1 MSDLQVRI
9 QNAKKEITGNEA
21 LLDMLDAE
29 AGTEMLN
36 WGISMAA
43 SIADRTAALDDAA
56 AEEAL
61 SSELKAVRGVMR
73 SMGNWAAGKY
83 ADPASRAPLKEKLL
97 EQLKL
102 ILGEGNTIP
111 SSTDMDALLNLV
123 DGAKHSPGQ
132 LIEKFKETIES
143 SRQGG

>member
-1 MSDLQVRI
+1 MIDLNTRI

-21 LLDMLDAE
+21 LLDMLEAE

-43 SIADRTAALDDAA
+43 SIAERTAVLDDAT

-61 SSELKAVRGVMR
+61 AAGLKAVRGTMR

-83 ADPASRAPLKEKLL
+83 ADPASRTPLKEKLL

-102 ILGEGNTIP
+102 ILDEGKKLP
-111 SSTDMDALLNLV
+111 SSPDLDALLNLV
-123 DGAKHSPGQ
+123 DEAKLSQ
-132 LIEKFKETIES
+132 LELIVKFIELVES
-143 SRQGG
+143 SGQGG

>member
-1 MSDLQVRI
+1 MTDLNTRI

-43 SIADRTAALDDAA
+43 SIAKRTAALDDAA
-56 AEEAL
+56 AEAIL
-61 SSELKAVRGVMR
+61 ASGLKAVRGLMR
-73 SMGNWAAGKY
+73 SVGNWAAGKY
-83 ADPASRAPLKEKLL
+83 ADPASRVPLRDKLL

-102 ILGEGNTIP
+102 IIGAIP
-111 SSTDMDALLNLV
+111 SPIM
-123 DGAKHSPGQ
+123 GQ
-132 LIEKFKETIES
+132 RKAEKRGE
-143 SRQGG
+143 